1 MTRKNILKT
10 FIITFILIMFCGIK
24 NIYAA
29 EGTLRMQ
36 VNNGTPWINI
46 NVSQSYE
53 ACENLNKS
61 TSTLGTT
68 LLQAHLTTD
77 EDWSAMAIFSVSQY
91 VGATVNS
98 PSTTNGNASGIYNV
112 GRMMTQTTGLANT
125 ATANSNMYIFGL
137 FNEDGS
143 TKKYVRK
150 DWNLA
155 DRESNSYVGFKV
167 NNGTWAWMGGRN
179 YWGTD
184 TKYPVSVKLGL
195 FGVAIG
201 GYFSSY
207 GSVASGEPNGST
219 TFRPVIWN

>member
-91 VGATVNS
+91 GASINNA

-112 GRMMTQTTGLANT
+112 GRFYTQTTGIASTVT
-125 ATANSNMYIFGL
+125 AKTNPYVSGL

-150 DWNLA
+150 EWNLE
-155 DRESNSYVGFKV
+155 DRGSNNYVGFKT
-167 NNGTWAWMGGRN
+167 NNGTLGWMGAATM
-179 YWGTD
+179 WGGSVG
-184 TKYPVSVKLGL
+184 YGVSMKTGL
-195 FGVAIG
+195 FGFFIG
-201 GYFSSY
+201 GYFSGPGGCSN
-207 GSVASGEPNGST
+207 GASDNRV